1 MISRDD
7 LRARITETAAVLLAE
22 RGASAVTTRGVAD
35 AAGVQAPTIY
45 RLFGDKDGLLEA
57 VAEHAMAAHVLVK
70 SRVVSE
76 AAATGADPLED
87 LLQGWRSQVEFG
99 VANPGLFRLLSDPE
113 RVRDSAAAR
122 AGREVLAARVH
133 RLAESGLLRVDEQRA
148 VDLIQAAGTGVI
160 QTLLAAPPGHRDPS
174 LPDAMYR
181 GVLSQILVGDAT
193 GSTDESVDA
202 GEAVSAAAVTLR
214 AAAPRLTALTGA
226 ERDLLVEWLGRL
238 VVDR

>member
-57 VAEHAMAAHVLVK
+57 VAEHAMAAHVLAK

-99 VANPGLFRLLSDPE
+99 VANPDLFRLLSDPE